1 MRAAVLKSPKSIEL
15 DRGYPEPPMHPGD
28 LKLRVDYTGICG
40 SDLHVFTGD
49 PPMMKLPVVLG
60 HEFSAQVVEV
70 GAEARGFEAGDRA
83 VGLIYP
89 SCGRCEYCVQGDFT
103 LCDLRAV
110 TINERNGSFAE
121 YISVPARQLFL
132 VPQRT
137 PADEAALIEPASVAV
152 HAIRRSRLSVGE
164 RVVVFGGGPLGL
176 LIMKL
181 ALLGGADRVVL
192 VEPAA
197 GRRNLAQKYGADLA
211 LDPTE
216 EIHGQIMDAT
226 DGRGADLIFEV
237 AGNGRAFAA
246 ASKLVRKQ
254 GRMVVVAV
262 YEGRDV
268 PYSPNRFVS
277 DEIDLVHSFWAN
289 AVDFRRAV
297 SLVSSRKLDVRPLI
311 TGRVSLDQMQSA
323 MNGLVAD
330 RGSQSKV
337 LVACS

>member
-1 MRAAVLKSPKSIEL
+1 MRAAVLKSPRSIEV
-15 DRGYPEPPMHPGD
+15 DRVYPEPPMKPGD

-40 SDLHVFTGD
+40 SDLHVFNID
-49 PPMMKLPVVLG
+49 PPMMPMPVVLG
-60 HEFSAQVVEV
+60 HEFSARVVEV
-70 GAEARGFEAGDRA
+70 TPEARGFEPGDRA

-89 SCGRCEYCVQGDFT
+89 SCGRCEYCAQGDFT
-103 LCDLRAV
+103 LCDLREV
-110 TINERNGSFAE
+110 SITERNGSFAE
-121 YISVPARQLFL
+121 YITVPARQLFL
-132 VPQRT
+132 VPAST

-164 RVVVFGGGPLGL
+164 RAVVFGGGPLGL

-181 ALLGGADRVVL
+181 AQLGGADRVML
-192 VEPAA
+192 VEPVA
-197 GRRNLAQKYGADLA
+197 GRRELARKYGADLA
-211 LDPTE
+211 LDPAE

-226 DGRGADLIFEV
+226 DGRGADVVFEV

-246 ASKLVRKQ
+246 ASKAVRKL

-268 PYSPNRFVS
+268 HYNPNRFVG
-277 DEIDLVHSFWAN
+277 DEIDLIHSFWSN

-297 SLVSSRKLDVRPLI
+297 NLISTRKLDVRPLI
-311 TGRVSLDQMQSA
+311 TGRVTLDQMQSA
-323 MNGLVAD
+323 MDGLVKD
-330 RGSQSKV
+330 RGTQSKI